1 MTERKIPDLHV
12 EQLALGELPEDRARA
27 LRAALEG
34 DPRLAAIERSNQAIL
49 AALPPEQVA
58 REVSRRLERAATP
71 RRSALWIVTPTLA
84 LAAIVLLWVR
94 WPDDAA
100 APEEPAV
107 ELAEQAI
114 EEEVRIKGL
123 EPRLTV
129 YLLDRGAPRK
139 LAEQDRVAAG
149 DLLQLSYVAAGA
161 SHGVILS
168 IDGRGVVTLH
178 HPAPASAS
186 TELQQGGEQPL
197 AHSYELDDAPGFERF
212 FLVTTGGAQIDVDA
226 VMAAA
231 RALAQSPRARQAPL
245 ELGPGVTSTSV
256 LVRK

>member
-149 DLLQLSYVAAGA
+149 DLL
-161 SHGVILS
+161 
-168 IDGRGVVTLH
+168 
-178 HPAPASAS
+178 
-186 TELQQGGEQPL
+186 
-197 AHSYELDDAPGFERF
+197 
-212 FLVTTGGAQIDVDA
+212 
-226 VMAAA
+226 
-231 RALAQSPRARQAPL
+231 
-245 ELGPGVTSTSV
+245 
-256 LVRK
+256 